1 MLFHCGLVRLLCL
14 IPSAPKIGE
23 FSVKPRKILEL
34 GCYMWVQI
42 LLSTGRSWMLGIP
55 FKILWLSAWGE
66 SVSECASAFPT
77 RLMWVFS
84 QLPGV

>member
-1 MLFHCGLVRLLCL
+1 
-14 IPSAPKIGE
+14 
-23 FSVKPRKILEL
+23 
-34 GCYMWVQI
+34 MWVQI

-84 QLPGV
+84 QLPGG